1 MRAYYFDNLPGD
13 QRLPH
18 ESERS
23 VDIPGLRKIGVLHWT
38 VPLDQKTPGGWESE
52 IDRIAEQQGYKNRDT
67 INVTKEGLGDLYETK
82 LKAFFEECV

>member
-23 VDIPGLRKIGVLHWT
+23 VDIAELRKIGVLYWT
-38 VPLDQKTPGGWESE
+38 VPLNQETPGGWESE

-82 LKAFFEECV
+82 LKSFFEECV